1 MKTISTRKT
10 LLAATLAASVSLP
23 AAAQNVLEEVIV
35 VAQKREENLQETAIA
50 ITAIGADMMDELNIR
65 SSSDYEAIV
74 PSLSV
79 RDNPSRLFIRGVGR
93 VTNSLG
99 TEPGVA
105 VYLDQVY
112 TENFTVL
119 SRATSLTTERIEVL
133 RGPQGT
139 LFGRNATGGALNVTS
154 LKPSDEFEHHVRAT
168 AGDYG
173 QFDMGASS
181 SGPITDDLR
190 YRVYGYQQTRDG
202 YIDNDSGD
210 DVWDKDR
217 WGLGAQLSWDITD
230 TVNLWVSYATDIRD
244 NEKEL
249 GILGGGYLI
258 TPYLPDV
265 RSQDGFLLSEAYQW
279 DKENPAVKDS
289 YEVDSN
295 DVAKSKD
302 NDNNKWIAHLT
313 WELENVTLKYIGS
326 YFDGNYT
333 NTSGDLGYTSNPDN
347 QVSESVE
354 QDSEAYSHEIQF
366 LSETDGPLQW
376 VGGLYPLPRDPIPGA
391 YNTFKQATWSGT
403 PTRPTLMPTTRSMK
417 PGS

>member
-1 MKTISTRKT
+1 MKNLITRKT
-10 LLAATLAASVSLP
+10 LLASALASTLSLP
-23 AAAQNVLEEVIV
+23 VAAQNVLEEVIV
-35 VAQKREENLQETAIA
+35 TAQKREESLQDTAIA
-50 ITAIGADMMDELNIR
+50 ITAIDASMMDEMNIR
-65 SSSDYEAIV
+65 SSADYEAIV

-105 VYLDQVY
+105 VYLDQAY

-181 SGPITDDLR
+181 SGPITEDLR

-202 YIDNDSGD
+202 YIDNNGGD

-217 WGLGAQLSWDITD
+217 WGLGAQLSWDISD

-244 NEKEL
+244 NEREL

-258 TPYLPDV
+258 TLVTIFVYILG
-265 RSQDGFLLSEAYQW
+265 Q
-279 DKENPAVKDS
+279 
-289 YEVDSN
+289 
-295 DVAKSKD
+295 SK
-302 NDNNKWIAHLT
+302 
-313 WELENVTLKYIGS
+313 
-326 YFDGNYT
+326 
-333 NTSGDLGYTSNPDN
+333 P
-347 QVSESVE
+347 
-354 QDSEAYSHEIQF
+354 
-366 LSETDGPLQW
+366 
-376 VGGLYPLPRDPIPGA
+376 
-391 YNTFKQATWSGT
+391 
-403 PTRPTLMPTTRSMK
+403 
-417 PGS
+417 